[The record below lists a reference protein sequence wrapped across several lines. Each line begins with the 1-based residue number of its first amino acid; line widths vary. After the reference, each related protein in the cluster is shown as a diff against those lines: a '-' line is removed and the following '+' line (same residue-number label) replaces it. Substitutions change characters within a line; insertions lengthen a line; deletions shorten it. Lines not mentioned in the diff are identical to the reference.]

1 MSDSLFTLDI
11 KDLRSL
17 FPTDKVDSLSD
28 DFIISHLT
36 AKELLA
42 DERMQFLKKP
52 FRFNGYLAYFCMG
65 GEINLEIN
73 LRTFSVSRGTL
84 VINTPG
90 NICRAQSIGE
100 DKVQDVNI
108 IVMAMSPEFLT
119 TIRLDFN
126 SLYRESN
133 SILDNPCISLSQEE
147 FETCRMYMRIAE
159 QLIHSR
165 ESRSRDA
172 LRYLISSVFYYLGN
186 IWTEKISEA
195 RKTADKGS
203 VRSKMTADSFIKL
216 VVEHHNEERNMAFY
230 ADKLCLSPKYLS
242 KLVKTQTGRSAP
254 EWIDAFV
261 ILEAKNLLKYSEMSI
276 KEIVYKLHFP
286 NQSVFYK
293 FFKAHT
299 GMTPSDYRAS

>member
-1 MSDSLFTLDI
+1 MNDSLFTLDI
-11 KDLRSL
+11 KDLKAL
-17 FPTDKVDSLSD
+17 FPTDRADSLSD

-36 AKELLA
+36 AATLLS
-42 DERMQFLKKP
+42 DDSMRFLKKP
-52 FRFNGYLAYFCMG
+52 FRFNGYMAYFCLDG
-65 GEINLEIN
+65 KIDLEIN
-73 LRTFSVSRGTL
+73 LKAFTVSSGTL

-90 NICRAQSIGE
+90 NICRVKSIDE
-100 DKVQDVNI
+100 DSIQNVNFVI
-108 IVMAMSPEFLT
+108 MAMSPEFLT

-133 SILDNPCISLSQEE
+133 SILDNPCITLSQEE
-147 FETCRMYMRIAE
+147 FEMGRMYIKIAE
-159 QLIHSR
+159 QLIHSGAA
-165 ESRSRDA
+165 RSRDA

-186 IWTEKISEA
+186 LWNEKISEA

-203 VRSKMTADSFIKL
+203 VRSKMTSDSFIKL

-242 KLVKTQTGRSAP
+242 KLVKAQTGRSAP

-261 ILEAKNLLKYSEMSI
+261 IMEAKNLLKYSEMSI

-299 GMTPSDYRAS
+299 GMTPSDYRTS

>member
-11 KDLRSL
+11 KDLRAL

-36 AKELLA
+36 AKELLS
-42 DERMQFLKKP
+42 DDRMQFLKKP
-52 FRFNGYLAYFCMG
+52 FRFNGYLAYFCLG
-65 GEINLEIN
+65 GEIDLEIN

-159 QLIHSR
+159 QLIHSG

>member
-11 KDLRSL
+11 KDLKAM
-17 FPTDKVDSLSD
+17 FPTDRVDSLSD

-42 DERMQFLKKP
+42 DDRMQFLKKP
-52 FRFNGYLAYFCMG
+52 FRFNGYLAYFCLG
-65 GEINLEIN
+65 SDINLEIN
-73 LRTFSVSRGTL
+73 LRAFTVSSGTL

-90 NICRAQSIGE
+90 NICRVQSMGE
-100 DKVQDVNI
+100 EKLQDVNVI
-108 IVMAMSPEFLT
+108 IMAMSPEFLT

-159 QLIHSR
+159 QLIHSGAA
-165 ESRSRDA
+165 RSRDA

-195 RKTADKGS
+195 RKSADKGS

-242 KLVKTQTGRSAP
+242 KLVKAQTGRSAP

-261 ILEAKNLLKYSEMSI
+261 ILEAKNLLKYSELSI

>member
-11 KDLRSL
+11 KDLKAL
-17 FPTDKVDSLSD
+17 FPTDRVDSLSD

-36 AKELLA
+36 ADELLS
-42 DERMQFLKKP
+42 DDRMQFLKKP
-52 FRFNGYLAYFCMG
+52 FRFNGYLAYFCLG

-73 LRTFSVSRGTL
+73 LQSFTVSRGTL

-100 DKVQDVNI
+100 NKVQDVNI
-108 IVMAMSPEFLT
+108 IIMAMSPEFLT

-147 FETCRMYMRIAE
+147 FEVCRMYMRIAE
-159 QLIHSR
+159 QLIHSGAA
-165 ESRSRDA
+165 RSRDA

-195 RKTADKGS
+195 RKSADKGS

-242 KLVKTQTGRSAP
+242 KLVKAQTGRSAP

-261 ILEAKNLLKYSEMSI
+261 IMEAKNLLKYSELSI

-299 GMTPSDYRAS
+299 GMTPSDYRTS

>member
-11 KDLRSL
+11 KDLKAL
-17 FPTDKVDSLSD
+17 FPTDRVDSLSD

-36 AKELLA
+36 ADELLS
-42 DERMQFLKKP
+42 DDRMQFLKKP
-52 FRFNGYLAYFCMG
+52 FRFNGYLAYFCLG

-73 LRTFSVSRGTL
+73 LQSFTVSRGTL

-100 DKVQDVNI
+100 NKVQDVNI
-108 IVMAMSPEFLT
+108 IIMAMSPEFLT

-147 FETCRMYMRIAE
+147 FEVCRMYMRIAE
-159 QLIHSR
+159 QLIHSG
-165 ESRSRDA
+165 EARSRDA
-172 LRYLISSVFYYLGN
+172 LRYLISSVFYFLGN

-195 RKTADKGS
+195 RKSADKGS

-242 KLVKTQTGRSAP
+242 KLVKAQTGRSAP

-261 ILEAKNLLKYSEMSI
+261 IMEAKNLLKYSELSI

-299 GMTPSDYRAS
+299 GMTPSDYRTS

>member
-11 KDLRSL
+11 KDLKEM
-17 FPTDKVDSLSD
+17 FPTDRVDSLSD

-36 AKELLA
+36 AQELLA
-42 DERMQFLKKP
+42 DKRMQFLKKP
-52 FRFNGYLAYFCMG
+52 FRFNGYLAYFCLG

-73 LRTFSVSRGTL
+73 LRAFTVSRGTL

-108 IVMAMSPEFLT
+108 IIMAMSPEFLT

-159 QLIHSR
+159 QLIHSGAA
-165 ESRSRDA
+165 RSRDA

-242 KLVKTQTGRSAP
+242 KLVKAQTGRSAP

-261 ILEAKNLLKYSEMSI
+261 ILEAKNLLKYSELSI

-299 GMTPSDYRAS
+299 GMTPSDYRTS

>member
-11 KDLRSL
+11 KDLKAL
-17 FPTDKVDSLSD
+17 FPTDRIDSLSD
-28 DFIISHLT
+28 DLIISHLT
-36 AKELLA
+36 ADTLLA
-42 DERMQFLKKP
+42 DDSMQFLKKP

-65 GEINLEIN
+65 GDFDLEIN
-73 LRTFSVSRGTL
+73 LRTVTVSKGSL

-90 NICRAQSIGE
+90 NICRVKPVGE
-100 DKVQDVNI
+100 GKLQDVNI
-108 IVMAMSPEFLT
+108 IIIAMSPEFLT

-147 FETCRMYMRIAE
+147 FEMCRMYMKIAE
-159 QLIHSR
+159 QLIHGG
-165 ESRSRDA
+165 EDRSRDA

-195 RKTADKGS
+195 RKSADKGS

-242 KLVKTQTGRSAP
+242 KLVKAQTGRSAP

-261 ILEAKNLLKYSEMSI
+261 ILEAKNLLKYSELSI

>member
-11 KDLRSL
+11 KDLKAL
-17 FPTDKVDSLSD
+17 FPTDKADSLSD
-28 DFIISHLT
+28 DLIISHLT
-36 AKELLA
+36 GSELLA

-52 FRFNGYLAYFCMG
+52 FRFNGYLAYFCLG

-73 LRTFSVSRGTL
+73 LQAFTVSHGTL

-90 NICRAQSIGE
+90 NICRAQTTDE
-100 DKVQDVNI
+100 DKVQDVNLI
-108 IVMAMSPEFLT
+108 IIAMSPEFLT

-133 SILDNPCISLSQEE
+133 SILDNPCISLSQGE

-203 VRSKMTADSFIKL
+203 VRSKMTSDSFIKL

-261 ILEAKNLLKYSEMSI
+261 ILEAKNLLKYSELSI

-299 GMTPSDYRAS
+299 GMTPSDYRVS

>member
-1 MSDSLFTLDI
+1 M
-11 KDLRSL
+11 
-17 FPTDKVDSLSD
+17 FPTDRVDSLSD

-52 FRFNGYLAYFCMG
+52 FRFNGYLAYFCLG
-65 GEINLEIN
+65 GDINLEIN
-73 LRTFSVSRGTL
+73 LRAFTVSRGTL

-90 NICRAQSIGE
+90 NICRVQSTGE
-100 DKVQDVNI
+100 EKLQDVNI
-108 IVMAMSPEFLT
+108 IIMAMSPEFLT

-147 FETCRMYMRIAE
+147 FETCRTYMKIAE
-159 QLIHSR
+159 QLIHSGAA
-165 ESRSRDA
+165 RSRDA

-203 VRSKMTADSFIKL
+203 VRSKMTSDAFIKL
-216 VVEHHNEERNMAFY
+216 VVEHHNEDRNMAFY

-242 KLVKTQTGRSAP
+242 KLVKAQTGRSAP

-276 KEIVYKLHFP
+276 KEIVYKLNFP

>member
-11 KDLRSL
+11 KDLKAL
-17 FPTDKVDSLSD
+17 FPTDRIDSLSD
-28 DFIISHLT
+28 DLIISHLT
-36 AKELLA
+36 ADTLLA
-42 DERMQFLKKP
+42 DDSMQFLKKP

-65 GEINLEIN
+65 GDFDLEIN
-73 LRTFSVSRGTL
+73 LRTVTVSKGSL

-90 NICRAQSIGE
+90 NICRVKPVGE
-100 DKVQDVNI
+100 GKLQDVNI
-108 IVMAMSPEFLT
+108 IIIAMSPEFLT

-159 QLIHSR
+159 QLIHSGAA
-165 ESRSRDA
+165 RSRDA

-195 RKTADKGS
+195 RKSADKGS

-242 KLVKTQTGRSAP
+242 KLVKAQTGRSAP

-261 ILEAKNLLKYSEMSI
+261 ILEAKNLLKYSELSI

>member
-11 KDLRSL
+11 KDLKAL
-17 FPTDKVDSLSD
+17 FPTDRVDSLSD

-36 AKELLA
+36 ADELLS
-42 DERMQFLKKP
+42 DDRMQFLKKP
-52 FRFNGYLAYFCMG
+52 FRFNGYLAYFCLG

-73 LRTFSVSRGTL
+73 LQSFTVSRGTL

-100 DKVQDVNI
+100 NKVQDVNI
-108 IVMAMSPEFLT
+108 IIMAMSPEFLT

-147 FETCRMYMRIAE
+147 FEVCRMYMRIAE
-159 QLIHSR
+159 QLIHSG
-165 ESRSRDA
+165 EARSRDA
-172 LRYLISSVFYYLGN
+172 LRYLISSVFYFLGN

-195 RKTADKGS
+195 RKSADKGS

-242 KLVKTQTGRSAP
+242 KLVKAQTGRSAP

-261 ILEAKNLLKYSEMSI
+261 IMEAKNLLKYSELSI

-293 FFKAHT
+293 FFKDHT
-299 GMTPSDYRAS
+299 GMTPSDYRTS

>member
-11 KDLRSL
+11 KDLKAL
-17 FPTDKVDSLSD
+17 FPTDRVDSLSD

-36 AKELLA
+36 AKEFLS

-52 FRFNGYLAYFCMG
+52 FRFNGYLAYFCLG
-65 GEINLEIN
+65 GDINLEIN
-73 LRTFSVSRGTL
+73 LKSFTVSRGTL

-90 NICRAQSIGE
+90 NICRVQSMGE
-100 DKVQDVNI
+100 EQIQDLNVI
-108 IVMAMSPEFLT
+108 IMAMSPEFLT

-147 FETCRMYMRIAE
+147 FETSRMYMRIAE
-159 QLIHSR
+159 QLIHSGAA
-165 ESRSRDA
+165 RSRDA

-195 RKTADKGS
+195 RKAADKGS
-203 VRSKMTADSFIKL
+203 VRSKMTSDAFIKL

>member
-11 KDLRSL
+11 KDLKAL
-17 FPTDKVDSLSD
+17 FPTDRVDSLSD

-36 AKELLA
+36 ADELLS
-42 DERMQFLKKP
+42 DDRMQFLKKP
-52 FRFNGYLAYFCMG
+52 FRFNGYLAYFCLG

-73 LRTFSVSRGTL
+73 LQSFTVSRGTL

-100 DKVQDVNI
+100 NKVQDVNI
-108 IVMAMSPEFLT
+108 IIMAMSPEFLT

-147 FETCRMYMRIAE
+147 FEVCRMYMKIAE
-159 QLIHSR
+159 QLIHSG
-165 ESRSRDA
+165 EARSRDA
-172 LRYLISSVFYYLGN
+172 LRYLISSVFYFLGN

-195 RKTADKGS
+195 RKSADKGS

-242 KLVKTQTGRSAP
+242 KLVKAQTGRSAP

-261 ILEAKNLLKYSEMSI
+261 IMEAKNLLKYSELSI

-299 GMTPSDYRAS
+299 GMTPSDYRTS

>member
-11 KDLRSL
+11 KDLKAL
-17 FPTDKVDSLSD
+17 FPADKVDSLSD
-28 DFIISHLT
+28 DLIISHLT
-36 AKELLA
+36 ADTLLA
-42 DERMQFLKKP
+42 DDSMQFLKKP
-52 FRFNGYLAYFCMG
+52 FRFSGYLAYFCLG
-65 GEINLEIN
+65 GDFELEIN
-73 LRTFSVSRGTL
+73 LKPITISRRSL

-90 NICRAQSIGE
+90 NICRVKPTGE
-100 DKVQDVNI
+100 EKVHDVNI
-108 IVMAMSPEFLT
+108 IIVAMSPEFLT

-133 SILDNPCISLSQEE
+133 SILDNPCITLNQEE
-147 FETCRMYMRIAE
+147 FEMCRMYMKIAG
-159 QLIHSR
+159 QLIHDGAA
-165 ESRSRDA
+165 RSRDA

-186 IWTEKISEA
+186 LWTEKITEA
-195 RKTADKGS
+195 RKTADNGS
-203 VRSKMTADSFIKL
+203 IRSKMTADSFIKL

-254 EWIDAFV
+254 DWIDAFV
-261 ILEAKNLLKYSEMSI
+261 ILEAKNLLKYSDLSI

>member
-1 MSDSLFTLDI
+1 M
-11 KDLRSL
+11 
-17 FPTDKVDSLSD
+17 FPTDRVDSLSD
-28 DFIISHLT
+28 DLILSHLT
-36 AKELLA
+36 AKELLS
-42 DERMQFLKKP
+42 DDRMQFLKKP
-52 FRFNGYLAYFCMG
+52 FRFNGYLAYFCLG

-261 ILEAKNLLKYSEMSI
+261 ILEAKNLLKYSELSI

>member
-11 KDLRSL
+11 KDLKAM
-17 FPTDKVDSLSD
+17 FPTDRVDSLSD

-42 DERMQFLKKP
+42 DDRMQFLKKP
-52 FRFNGYLAYFCMG
+52 FRFNGYLAYFCLG
-65 GEINLEIN
+65 SDIDLEIN
-73 LRTFSVSRGTL
+73 LRAFTVSRGTL

-90 NICRAQSIGE
+90 NICRVQSMGE
-100 DKVQDVNI
+100 EKLQDVNVI
-108 IVMAMSPEFLT
+108 IMAMSPEFLT

-159 QLIHSR
+159 QLIHGG
-165 ESRSRDA
+165 EDRSRDA

-195 RKTADKGS
+195 RKSADKGS

-242 KLVKTQTGRSAP
+242 KLVKAQTGRSAP

-261 ILEAKNLLKYSEMSI
+261 ILEAKNLLKYSELSI

>member
-1 MSDSLFTLDI
+1 M
-11 KDLRSL
+11 
-17 FPTDKVDSLSD
+17 FPTDRVDSLSD
-28 DFIISHLT
+28 DLILSHLT

-42 DERMQFLKKP
+42 DDRMQFLKKP
-52 FRFNGYLAYFCMG
+52 FRFNGYLAYFCLG

-73 LRTFSVSRGTL
+73 LQPFTVSRGTL

-90 NICRAQSIGE
+90 NICRAQTTCE

-108 IVMAMSPEFLT
+108 IIIAMSPEFLT

-133 SILDNPCISLSQEE
+133 SILDNPCITLSQEE
-147 FETCRMYMRIAE
+147 FETCRMYMNIAE
-159 QLIHSR
+159 QLIHSGAA
-165 ESRSRDA
+165 RSRDA

>member
-1 MSDSLFTLDI
+1 MANSLFTLDI
-11 KDLRSL
+11 KGLKSL

-36 AKELLA
+36 GSGILS
-42 DERMQFLKKP
+42 DDRMQFLKKP
-52 FRFNGYLAYFCMG
+52 FRFNGYMAYFCLG
-65 GEINLEIN
+65 SDIDLEVNLKAFTV
-73 LRTFSVSRGTL
+73 RRGTL

-90 NICRAQSIGE
+90 NICRVKPVDE
-100 DKVQDVNI
+100 DKVRDVD
-108 IVMAMSPEFLT
+108 IVIMAMSPEFLT

-147 FETCRMYMRIAE
+147 FEMCRMYMRIAG
-159 QLIHSR
+159 QLIHSGA
-165 ESRSRDA
+165 SRSRDA
-172 LRYLISSVFYYLGN
+172 LRYLVSSVFYYLGN
-186 IWTEKISEA
+186 LWTEKISEA
-195 RKTADKGS
+195 RKTADRGS
-203 VRSKMTADSFIKL
+203 VRSKMTSDAFIKL
-216 VVEHHNEERNMAFY
+216 VVEHHNEERNMSFY

-242 KLVKTQTGRSAP
+242 KLVKAQTGRSAP

-261 ILEAKNLLKYSEMSI
+261 IMEAKNLLKYSELSI
-276 KEIVYKLHFP
+276 KEIVYKLNFP

-299 GMTPSDYRAS
+299 GLTPSEYRSS

>member
-90 NICRAQSIGE
+90 NICRAQTTCE

-108 IVMAMSPEFLT
+108 IIIAMSPEFLT

-133 SILDNPCISLSQEE
+133 SILDNPCITLSQEE
-147 FETCRMYMRIAE
+147 FETCRMYMNIAE
-159 QLIHSR
+159 QLIHSGAA
-165 ESRSRDA
+165 RSRDA

>member
-203 VRSKMTADSFIKL
+203 VRSKMTSDSFIKL

-242 KLVKTQTGRSAP
+242 KLVKAQTGRSAP

-261 ILEAKNLLKYSEMSI
+261 ILEAKNLLKYSELSI

>member
-1 MSDSLFTLDI
+1 
-11 KDLRSL
+11 
-17 FPTDKVDSLSD
+17 
-28 DFIISHLT
+28 
-36 AKELLA
+36 
-42 DERMQFLKKP
+42 MQFLKKP
-52 FRFNGYLAYFCMG
+52 FRFNGYLAYFCLG

-73 LRTFSVSRGTL
+73 LQPFTVSRGTL

-90 NICRAQSIGE
+90 NICRAQTTCE

-108 IVMAMSPEFLT
+108 IIIAMSPEFLT

-133 SILDNPCISLSQEE
+133 SILDNPCITLSQEE
-147 FETCRMYMRIAE
+147 FETCRMYMNIAE
-159 QLIHSR
+159 QLIHSGAA
-165 ESRSRDA
+165 RSRDA

-203 VRSKMTADSFIKL
+203 IRSKMTSDSFIKL

>member
-11 KDLRSL
+11 KDLKAM
-17 FPTDKVDSLSD
+17 FPTDRVDSLSD

-52 FRFNGYLAYFCMG
+52 FRFNGYLAYFCLG

-73 LRTFSVSRGTL
+73 LRAFTVSRGTL

-108 IVMAMSPEFLT
+108 IIMAMSPEFLT

-133 SILDNPCISLSQEE
+133 SILDNPCITLSQEE
-147 FETCRMYMRIAE
+147 FDTCRMYMTVAE
-159 QLIHSR
+159 HLIHSGAA
-165 ESRSRDA
+165 RSRDA

-203 VRSKMTADSFIKL
+203 VRSKMTSDSFIKL

-242 KLVKTQTGRSAP
+242 KLVKAQTGRSAP

-261 ILEAKNLLKYSEMSI
+261 ILEAKNLLKYSELSI

-299 GMTPSDYRAS
+299 GMTPSDYRTS